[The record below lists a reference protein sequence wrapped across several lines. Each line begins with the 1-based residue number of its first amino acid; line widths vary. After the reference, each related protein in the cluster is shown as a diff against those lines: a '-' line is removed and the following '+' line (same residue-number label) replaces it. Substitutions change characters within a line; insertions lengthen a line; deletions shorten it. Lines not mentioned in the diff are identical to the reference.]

1 MTPEISR
8 MCVVTREKKP
18 NSELFR
24 VVRLKSGEI
33 KCDFLHK
40 EKARGAYISKSLK
53 VIIEGQKRKALSK
66 ALRKDVGDEIYIELI
81 QHLK

>member
-1 MTPEISR
+1 MTREVSR
-8 MCVVTREKKP
+8 MCVVTREKKDV
-18 NSELFR
+18 NQLFR
-24 VVRLKSGEI
+24 VVRLKSGEV
-33 KCDFLHK
+33 KCDFNHK

-66 ALRKDVGDEIYIELI
+66 ALRVDVGDEIYIELI